1 VSYAQSKVRHERLA
15 AEVTADREAVAIAT
29 RLYKQGLN
37 DFLSVLDAERSLYA
51 ADDKLAQ
58 SERDTALERVA
69 LYKAL
74 GGDWLAANDD
84 AKAGIWNDVLPEF
97 RPHRSPWSAS
107 PLQVV

>member
-1 VSYAQSKVRHERLA
+1 
-15 AEVTADREAVAIAT
+15 VTIAT

-58 SERDTALERVA
+58 SERDTALDLVA

-74 GGDWLAANDD
+74 GGGWQTEGEATS
-84 AKAGIWNDVLPEF
+84 KAGI
-97 RPHRSPWSAS
+97 
-107 PLQVV
+107 